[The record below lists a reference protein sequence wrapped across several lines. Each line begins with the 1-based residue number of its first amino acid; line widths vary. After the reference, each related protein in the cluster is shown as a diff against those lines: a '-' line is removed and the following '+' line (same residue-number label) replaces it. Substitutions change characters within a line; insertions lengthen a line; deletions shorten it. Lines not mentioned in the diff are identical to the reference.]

1 MRRALA
7 RPRATTSQAGRF
19 MRNEGENNHYYD
31 AEMSGVSLFG
41 IAVTLAF
48 AAAIAALAWLDAQPL
63 QVVGWILFPIELLL
77 NAVFFPG
84 VHTPLRSN
92 AVALFVALPTFALLC
107 AVYRLSK
114 ALFSLINRSRSE
126 RP

>member
-1 MRRALA
+1 
-7 RPRATTSQAGRF
+7 

-41 IAVTLAF
+41 VAVTLVV
-48 AAAIAALAWLDAQPL
+48 AAAIAAVAWLDAQPP
-63 QVVGWILFPIELLL
+63 QVVGWILFPIEFLL
-77 NAVFFPG
+77 NTVFFPE
-84 VHTPLRSN
+84 VQTPLRSN
-92 AVALFVALPTFALLC
+92 AVALFVALPTFALFY

-114 ALFSLINRSRSE
+114 AMFSLFKRFRSE

>member
-1 MRRALA
+1 
-7 RPRATTSQAGRF
+7 

-41 IAVTLAF
+41 VAVTLVI
-48 AAAIAALAWLDAQPL
+48 AAAIAAVAWLDAQPL
-63 QVVGWILFPIELLL
+63 QAVGWILFPIEYFL
-77 NAVFFPG
+77 NAVFFPE
-84 VHTPLRSN
+84 VQTPLRSN
-92 AVALFVALPTFALLC
+92 AVALFIALPTFALLY

-114 ALFSLINRSRSE
+114 AMFSLIKRFRSE

>member
-1 MRRALA
+1 
-7 RPRATTSQAGRF
+7 

-41 IAVTLAF
+41 IAVTLAI
-48 AAAIAALAWLDAQPL
+48 AAAIAAVAWLDAQPL
-63 QVVGWILFPIELLL
+63 QVVGWVLFPIEYLL
-77 NAVFFPG
+77 NAVFFPE
-84 VHTPLRSN
+84 VQTPLRSN
-92 AVALFVALPTFALLC
+92 AVALFIALPTFALLY

-114 ALFSLINRSRSE
+114 ALLSLVKRSRSE